1 MAIADPPLP
10 PADAVVVLTTVGDEA
25 AATALVTALL
35 AERLVACGTVLPG
48 GRSHYRW
55 EGAIAHEAEV
65 VLVLKT
71 TRARLA
77 ALEAAFARLHPYT
90 VPELLALPVA
100 HGSAAYL
107 AWLGDAV
114 RPAPD
119 LPT

>member
-1 MAIADPPLP
+1 MAAPPPTP
-10 PADAVVVLTTVGDEA
+10 PPDDALVVLTTVADGA

-35 AERLVACGTVLPG
+35 DERLVACGTVLPG
-48 GRSHYRW
+48 ARSLYRW
-55 EGAIAHEAEV
+55 EGAIASEAEV
-65 VLVLKT
+65 VVLLKT
-71 TRARLA
+71 TRDRLA
-77 ALEAAFARLHPYT
+77 ALEAAFARWHPYT